1 MKELYRSYFYPNG
14 HEFRLEGI
22 VSIFSDKT
30 GMTMATLTTGETVV
44 IVPGWIA
51 TKFLPVPAE
60 APTSTF
66 QMDTDG
72 DQKR

>member
-1 MKELYRSYFYPNG
+1 MKELYRSYFYSNG
-14 HEFRLEGI
+14 HELRLEGI
-22 VSIFSDKT
+22 ASIFGDKT

-51 TKFLPVPAE
+51 TKFLPVPDA
-60 APTSTF
+60 APTF

-72 DQKR
+72 NQAR